1 MPETKY
7 LKIISK
13 SAILVLFGIFI
24 SKILSYA
31 YRIIVAR
38 TEMIGPAGYGTLS
51 LGIAFYGILSTIS
64 LMGLNQGV
72 LRYVAYYKAKN
83 QMQEI
88 NNIIKSS
95 IKISLILSLIIS
107 LALFLLSDYI
117 AIKLFNNNQ
126 LGIVL
131 KIICLAIPID
141 NIKNILISVTKGFQ
155 TIKYEIYSKNLVE
168 TISKIIIVIILIQ
181 LGFGLVGATIAYS
194 AALFFSL
201 ISIYYLIRK
210 NMPEILKSS
219 KQSRFNKQLLNYS
232 WPLLVYGVLIMI
244 MGWTDTFMIGYLTKN
259 ATSVGIYNA
268 ALPIAQLMYIIPYA
282 LLILL
287 VPILTETY
295 INKDKENFK
304 SIYQIT
310 NKWILYINSLL
321 LIIMLVF
328 PREIINLLFGDSYVS
343 GAISMTVLA
352 FGYYLSFSIKT
363 AESIILTL
371 KKTRLILLSSI
382 IVIIVNI
389 LLNIYLIPLYNINGA
404 AIATAISYILLG
416 ILGGIWAYKLTKIN
430 PFKKS
435 YIKIIISMIATTIL
449 VYFIKTLTIN
459 LILLLIITT
468 IIYSGILL
476 ILKSFEED
484 EIKILKIILKKIR
497 LKV

>member
-1 MPETKY
+1 MSSEKH
-7 LKIISK
+7 LRVISK
-13 SAILVLFGIFI
+13 TAILVLLGIFI
-24 SKILSYA
+24 SKLLSYA

-38 TEMIGPAGYGTLS
+38 TEIIGPAGYGTLS

-88 NNIIKSS
+88 NNVIKSS
-95 IKISLILSLIIS
+95 IKISLIPSIIIS

-117 AIKLFNNNQ
+117 SITLFNNDQ

-131 KIICLAIPID
+131 KIISLAIPID
-141 NIKNILISVTKGFQ
+141 NVKNILISATKGFQ

-168 TISKIIIVIILIQ
+168 TISKIIIAIILIQ
-181 LGFGLVGATIAYS
+181 LGFGLIGATIAYI

-201 ISIYYLIRK
+201 ITIYYLIRK
-210 NMPEILKSS
+210 NIPEILKNN
-219 KQSRFNKQLLNYS
+219 KPIKFNKQLLNYS
-232 WPLLVYGVLIMI
+232 WQLLAYGILIMI
-244 MGWTDTFMIGYLTKN
+244 MGWTDTFMIGYLTKE

-268 ALPIAQLMYIIPYA
+268 ALPIAQLMYIVPYA
-282 LLILL
+282 LIILL

-304 SIYQIT
+304 SIYQTT

-321 LIIMLVF
+321 LIGMLIF
-328 PREIINLLFGDSYVS
+328 PREIINLLFGDSYVG
-343 GAISMTVLA
+343 GAVAMTTLA

-382 IVIIVNI
+382 IVIIINVI
-389 LLNIYLIPLYNINGA
+389 LNLYLIPLYHINGA
-404 AIATAISYILLG
+404 AIATAISYTLLG
-416 ILGGIWAYKLTKIN
+416 LLGGIWAYKLTKIN

-435 YIKIIISMIATTIL
+435 YIKIIISMIATIIL
-449 VYFIKTLTIN
+449 IYLIKTIIIN
-459 LILLLIITT
+459 FIILLIITT
-468 IIYSGILL
+468 ISYIGILL
-476 ILKSFEED
+476 ILRSFEAE
-484 EIKILKIILKKIR
+484 EIKIIRMILEKIKS
-497 LKV
+497 KV